1 MFLLLIVVIVLPAVA
16 SDDKQYTALHFGAS
30 ANDYIGFKFNM
41 APFQDSFSI
50 CTWIKR
56 VDTSA
61 SHPLVFDYEPSSPNN
76 EILIGSNGI
85 YNKFVGDGDLYGKH
99 SVFTTPVGSWFNY
112 CITWSLASRSTNLY
126 LDGHLVGSGTTDSG
140 RTLKMG
146 GTLYF
151 NRLSYSRSSS
161 HIFGGQL
168 YQFNIFSKAL
178 SSADVKKI
186 ADGGMCMDLTEFRG
200 TGDLRWEYIL
210 SQSRSGSVREVEIE
224 IDDNDMNCYS
234 REKLLTLLRRSQE
247 RLTNVTD
254 RLNETESQLS
264 GTEETLEIVTETL
277 NTTLKELGDV
287 RGELNS
293 TEEKLDVVTMD
304 LNKTV
309 ATMASVIEQLNSTQE
324 ELGTTNIHLNS
335 TQEQLN
341 TTREELVTVKGKL
354 NSTQEELNSTQ
365 EELGSVKSE
374 LNSTQ
379 GELDTTQEELGTVK
393 GKLERTESELQTESA
408 QHNKTG
414 EQLDTCSTS
423 LTSTL
428 TQLESARTFHNI
440 TRWDV
445 LFTTPYFNKVLTEE
459 LFQQLSSSW
468 GMLGKCNFLLL
479 LTLLITIHSNL

>member
-1 MFLLLIVVIVLPAVA
+1 MFLVLIVVIVLPAVA

-30 ANDYIGFKFNM
+30 ANDYIEFKFNM

-61 SHPLVFDYEPSSPNN
+61 SFPLVFDYEPGN
-76 EILIGSNGI
+76 EIMIGSSGVHNLV
-85 YNKFVGDGDLYGKH
+85 VGGYDLNYKE
-99 SVFTTPVGSWFNY
+99 SLFKTPVGSWFNY
-112 CITWSLASRSTNLY
+112 CITWSLASRSINLY
-126 LDGHLVGSGTTDSG
+126 LDGNFIGTGTTSSG
-140 RTLKMG
+140 RTLRMG
-146 GTLYF
+146 GTLVF
-151 NRLSYSRSSS
+151 NRLSYTTSSGF
-161 HIFGGQL
+161 IFGGQL
-168 YQFNIFSKAL
+168 YQFNIFSEAL

-186 ADGGMCMDLTEFRG
+186 ADGGMCLDLTEFSG
-200 TGDLRWEYIL
+200 TGDLLWEYIL
-210 SQSRSGSVREVEIE
+210 SLSRSGSVREVEI
-224 IDDNDMNCYS
+224 DDIECYS

-247 RLTNVTD
+247 RLTNVTG

-293 TEEKLDVVTMD
+293 TEEKLDV
-304 LNKTV
+304 LINNFNKTE
-309 ATMASVIEQLNSTQE
+309 ATMASVIGQ
-324 ELGTTNIHLNS
+324 
-335 TQEQLN
+335 
-341 TTREELVTVKGKL
+341 L

-365 EELGSVKSE
+365 GELGSVKSE

-379 GELDTTQEELGTVK
+379 GELDTTHKELRTVK
-393 GKLERTESELQTESA
+393 KELERTESELQTESA
-408 QHNKTG
+408 QHNRTG
-414 EQLDTCSTS
+414 EKLDTCSTS
-423 LTSTL
+423 L

-445 LFTTPYFNKVLTEE
+445 LYTTPYFNKVLTEE

-479 LTLLITIHSNL
+479 LTLHITIHANL